1 MIIIFTIF
9 ALVIIVS
16 SVLAITSSK
25 MMHVAMYLLFV
36 LASTAGLYF
45 LLDYHFL
52 GVVQLSVYAG
62 GVLILFIFAILL
74 TNTKGERSEIHGVK
88 RIIPAVLA
96 SFLGIGVITIAIMKH
111 TFLYAEKAATCV
123 NQTASVAATTAGS
136 NTVATNTAT
145 AAAESEINMKVIGN
159 ALMGTEKYQ
168 YLMPFEVLSVLLLAC
183 IIGGILI
190 ARKR

>member
-1 MIIIFTIF
+1 MILIFATL

-36 LASTAGLYF
+36 LAGTAGLYF
-45 LLDYHFL
+45 LLGYHFL

-74 TNTKGERSEIHGVK
+74 TNTKGERSEIHGIK

-96 SFLGIGVITIAIMKH
+96 SILGIGVITIGVMKH
-111 TFLYAEKAATCV
+111 TFLYVDK
-123 NQTASVAATTAGS
+123 
-136 NTVATNTAT
+136 TVAT
-145 AAAESEINMKVIGN
+145 AADTMEINMKVIGN

-168 YLMPFEVLSVLLLAC
+168 YLLPFEVLSVLLLAC

>member
-1 MIIIFTIF
+1 
-9 ALVIIVS
+9 
-16 SVLAITSSK
+16 

-96 SFLGIGVITIAIMKH
+96 SLLGIGVIAFAVMKH
-111 TFLYAEKAATCV
+111 TFLYADK
-123 NQTASVAATTAGS
+123 
-136 NTVATNTAT
+136 T
-145 AAAESEINMKVIGN
+145 AAAAGPTATGTEINMEVIGN

-168 YLMPFEVLSVLLLAC
+168 YLLPFEILSVLLLAC

>member
-1 MIIIFTIF
+1 MILIFAIL
-9 ALVIIVS
+9 ALVILVS

-96 SFLGIGVITIAIMKH
+96 SLLGIGVITVAVMKH
-111 TFLYAEKAATCV
+111 TFLYADKAA
-123 NQTASVAATTAGS
+123 AIATG
-136 NTVATNTAT
+136 TNDA
-145 AAAESEINMKVIGN
+145 EINMKVIGN